1 MEKQKGFTLIELM
14 VVVALLAI
22 LGYGIVRFFTSTF
35 RIWWQASQ
43 QIDAQQKARVAMDE
57 MTRFIRQARP
67 VTEIVVSEQ
76 AGEDANTMITFTR
89 THIDTRQI
97 SYYKSGGSL
106 KRVVDDGVT
115 TVTTDLIPE
124 DVNSIYFVLDSTITP
139 TQVDISSFT
148 VRQTPGIGGEQGS
161 ITFLRKRIFL
171 RNR

>member
-43 QIDAQQKARVAMDE
+43 QIDAQQKARIAMDE

-76 AGEDANTMITFTR
+76 AGEDANTMITFT
-89 THIDTRQI
+89 HIDGRQM
-97 SYYKSGGSL
+97 SYFQSGDSLRRWVVGSA
-106 KRVVDDGVT
+106 
-115 TVTTDLIPE
+115 TTDVIAE
-124 DVNSIYFVLDSTITP
+124 DLDSIYFVLDSTTNP
-139 TQVDISSFT
+139 TQVDISTFT
-148 VRQTPGIGGEQGS
+148 VQTPETGGQQGS